1 MSSPPSSRTLHVAE
15 PSTQFL
21 ARPAV
26 VVDASVLCAVIFD
39 EAERQEA
46 MQLLAGRQLWAPRL
60 LDHEVINVAA
70 KKQRRGLSTHVVQ
83 QALSSFL
90 EHQIDMVNPAPI
102 EQYVLA
108 ARYGLSGYDAAY
120 LWLAAAMRVPLLTFD
135 RKLAVAAKTHLESL
149 R

>member
-1 MSSPPSSRTLHVAE
+1 MSARTLHVAE
-15 PSTQFL
+15 PTAQFL
-21 ARPAV
+21 VKPAV

-70 KKQRRGLSTHVVQ
+70 KKQRRGLPGNVVER
-83 QALSSFL
+83 ALINFL

-102 EQYVLA
+102 EQYALA

-135 RKLAVAAKTHLESL
+135 RKLAVAAKAHLESL